1 MRLRAT
7 RRAQERQ
14 YVQVEAEG
22 VEAAGECAAGAWA
35 WVLEQVRWDSQG
47 PWVPTA
53 VPSSGDSPPGPPEER
68 DCLYDGIGG
77 VALALGE
84 IKLAREWTED
94 ERRLADGIVSR
105 LSVADAGGECGLYTG
120 LAGNLV
126 AVAVLA
132 PTVSTG
138 LLDRLANVATPTG
151 WASAIFDD
159 PPSPINDLIM
169 GNAGVVLT
177 CAWLGGERAD
187 GLAALGADA
196 LVASAI
202 PAPHGLS
209 WKMYQ
214 GDRDRVMPN
223 YSHGTA
229 GIATALAVAGH
240 RLRRP
245 DLVEA
250 ARLGAQ
256 HLVALADL
264 DDAGFR
270 LPLQVPQAED
280 REPYAYG
287 WCHGPT
293 GTAQLSR
300 STGSGRRHVRCGALV
315 HGVDGPGGSQCSGQ
329 RSAHAPATRLLGQRR
344 AMLWDRGCVE
354 RNAESCTRHRRCHPP
369 ALRWP
374 AGRGASG
381 SSGQKS
387 SR

>member
-138 LLDRLANVATPTG
+138 LLDRLAVVASPTG
-151 WASAIFDD
+151 WASAF
-159 PPSPINDLIM
+159 
-169 GNAGVVLT
+169 
-177 CAWLGGERAD
+177 
-187 GLAALGADA
+187 
-196 LVASAI
+196 
-202 PAPHGLS
+202 
-209 WKMYQ
+209 
-214 GDRDRVMPN
+214 
-223 YSHGTA
+223 
-229 GIATALAVAGH
+229 
-240 RLRRP
+240 
-245 DLVEA
+245 
-250 ARLGAQ
+250 
-256 HLVALADL
+256 
-264 DDAGFR
+264 F
-270 LPLQVPQAED
+270 
-280 REPYAYG
+280 
-287 WCHGPT
+287 
-293 GTAQLSR
+293 
-300 STGSGRRHVRCGALV
+300 
-315 HGVDGPGGSQCSGQ
+315 
-329 RSAHAPATRLLGQRR
+329 
-344 AMLWDRGCVE
+344 
-354 RNAESCTRHRRCHPP
+354 
-369 ALRWP
+369 
-374 AGRGASG
+374 
-381 SSGQKS
+381 
-387 SR
+387 